1 MRVLSAEVDNSLRD
15 HYNSSA
21 YESRYK
27 KIDLLFIHVAFLQNF
42 SLFLS
47 TVAGNKHFFFK
58 KASKMIKSIERCVL
72 RTVNTLLTPLYKNPP
87 LLL

>member
-47 TVAGNKHFFFK
+47 TVAGNKHFFFQK
-58 KASKMIKSIERCVL
+58 SLQNDKIDRTMCFAHSKYSI
-72 RTVNTLLTPLYKNPP
+72 NPP
-87 LLL
+87 L